1 MNAGN
6 NVLIV
11 SHDAECADWLADALE
26 QFSVRY
32 LRAQPPTLDKVMQ
45 IASLAAVDVI
55 FVYLSRYQE
64 ADDATL
70 IEGLVAAKPLLPVIA
85 VSEAPDQ
92 QMLLMAMR
100 AGARDFLAMDATPNE
115 ILAMLNRVRPRD
127 PLPQQSEK
135 TGEVHAVL
143 DARPGYGATLLAIH
157 LALEFQHRGDTLLID
172 LGAPHG
178 DAGLILGLE
187 STYTFVDALRSIR
200 RLDSKLI
207 ETGFPRHPSGL
218 ALLTLPEESWGLEEV
233 SSADVFLL
241 LMALRRHF
249 GRIIINLCG
258 LPRSDLLLLLLNNAD
273 RVVMLAEQNLLSCRS
288 NAKLLEYL
296 RENRVDLERIGLAV
310 DRYSNKIP
318 ISEADMSKTL
328 GVRLLGSIPSS
339 GMSRINCL
347 NSKAPIGQQR
357 PDDPYNV
364 AVKKIAD
371 GLVMRPAKPAAA
383 ARTAGAS
390 PLGGL
395 FARLMPRS

>member
-1 MNAGN
+1 MKGQN

-11 SHDAECADWLADALE
+11 SHDAECSDWLSDALE
-26 QFSVRY
+26 QFGVRH

-45 IASLAAVDVI
+45 IASLAAVDVV
-55 FVYLSRYQE
+55 FVYVSRYQE
-64 ADDATL
+64 SDTTL

-92 QMLLMAMR
+92 HMLLMAMR
-100 AGARDFLAMDATPNE
+100 AGARDFLSMDASPND

-127 PLPQQSEK
+127 PLPQQAEK
-135 TGEVHAVL
+135 TGEVFAVL

-157 LALEFQHRGDTLLID
+157 LALELQTRGDTLLID
-172 LGAPHG
+172 LGVPHG

-207 ETGFPRHPSGL
+207 ETGFPRHTSGL
-218 ALLTLPEESWGLEEV
+218 TLLTLPEETWGLDDI
-233 SSADVFLL
+233 SSADAFLL
-241 LMALRRHF
+241 LCALRRHF
-249 GRIIINLCG
+249 GRIVVNLCG

-273 RVVMLAEQNLLSCRS
+273 SVVMLAEQNLLSCRS

-296 RENRVDLERIGLAV
+296 RENRIDLERIGLAV

-318 ISEADMSKTL
+318 ISETDMSKTL
-328 GVRLLGSIPSS
+328 GVRFLGAIPSS

-347 NSKAPIGQQR
+347 NSKSPIGQR
-357 PDDPYNV
+357 GTDDTYNL
-364 AVKKIAD
+364 AVRRIAD
-371 GLVMRPAKPAAA
+371 KLGAKPAKPGAE
-383 ARTAGAS
+383 RAGNS
-390 PLGGL
+390 LGGF
-395 FARLMPRS
+395 FARLLPRT